1 MNSASARE
9 TLGPMIRLTVALTAL
24 LAMVP
29 LGGASPAGLPLEPCT
44 LTGGVEARC
53 GTFTVPEDRGQTGGR
68 TISLRVAVLP
78 ARDGGTKRDPLVYIV
93 GGPGG
98 SAVAEARALLTTFS
112 EALESR
118 DIVLV
123 DQRGTGGSNR
133 LVCPTPA
140 ARPRNA
146 ADVRAYFSA
155 CMASLD
161 ADPRQY
167 TTVPAMEDLADV
179 LGALGYRQVNLYG
192 GSYGATAA
200 QYFLAQHPELV
211 RTVILDGGTLLDV
224 PIFELWGRNGQKAL
238 KSTLGRCA
246 GIRSCRAHYPRVRR
260 EVFEM
265 IAALRRKP
273 VRARGTVI
281 DAAKAADAVQ
291 SLSRSPNGAA
301 RIPWL
306 AHRAR
311 RGDWAPFA
319 RVVRQEAATVPV
331 SVMYWSIVC
340 NEYWARRDPQRTAA
354 ASRGTYLTDVTGRQA
369 RFVAAACS
377 AVPKSAQPSW
387 SKARVRSDKPVLLV
401 VGGAD
406 PQDPLS
412 NVAQAQREL
421 PNSRTVVVPAG
432 GHGSIQLG
440 CTSRVA
446 QRFIDTGTVA
456 GLDARC
462 VSRYRPPPFVHR

>member
-1 MNSASARE
+1 M
-9 TLGPMIRLTVALTAL
+9 
-24 LAMVP
+24 
-29 LGGASPAGLPLEPCT
+29 
-44 LTGGVEARC
+44 
-53 GTFTVPEDRGQTGGR
+53 
-68 TISLRVAVLP
+68 
-78 ARDGGTKRDPLVYIV
+78 
-93 GGPGG
+93 PG
-98 SAVAEARALLTTFS
+98 
-112 EALESR
+112 
-118 DIVLV
+118 
-123 DQRGTGGSNR
+123 
-133 LVCPTPA
+133 
-140 ARPRNA
+140 NA

-155 CMASLD
+155 CIASLN

-167 TTVPAMEDLADV
+167 TTLPAIEDLADV
-179 LGALGYRQVNLYG
+179 LGAFGYGQMNLYG

-224 PIFELWGRNGQKAL
+224 PIFELWGRSGQKAL
-238 KSTLGRCA
+238 KSILARCA

-260 EVFEM
+260 EVFEV
-265 IAALRRKP
+265 IAAVRRKP

-281 DAAKAADAVQ
+281 DAAGAADAVQ

-340 NEYWARRDPQRTAA
+340 KEYWARRDPLRTAA
-354 ASRGTYLTDVTGRQA
+354 AGRSTYLVDVTGLQA

-377 AVPKSAQPSW
+377 AVPRSAQPSW

-446 QRFIDTGTVA
+446 KRFIDMGTAA

-462 VSRYRPPPFVHR
+462 VSRYRPPPFVLR